1 MIYKP
6 DNSSP
11 PPDMVSL
18 DGIIDHYIFQNEL
31 NGYSVA
37 VFLEDGKKKKNSI
50 TVVGY
55 LMGIAQG
62 ESIRLWGTWVQNP
75 KFGRQF
81 EVKSFVPILPAT
93 VVGIGKYLGS
103 GLIKGIG
110 KEFARR
116 IVEHFGAQTLE
127 IIDHD
132 PDRLREVR
140 DIGPK
145 RLGLIKSA
153 WQEHQLIRDIMIFL
167 QSHNIS
173 LNLSTKIFQQYGAD
187 SIRVL
192 RENPYQLAI
201 DIYGIGF
208 EKADKIA
215 QSLGIPKDAPERAK
229 AGVLHTLNE
238 ASGNG
243 GHTFLY
249 EEELLEAAAEL
260 LQVEGEQIRQAIK
273 DLETSGRIV
282 IEKPDEIRR
291 AIFPRALYVCETGI
305 AERLKEL
312 SGLPR
317 KPFRTNVEAALTDF
331 EKKHGF
337 TLADLQKEAIRG
349 AMAGG
354 LMVITGG
361 PGTGK
366 TTIVRAIIEILPQK
380 GVHIKMAAPTGRAAK
395 RLEEATGREAFT
407 IHRLLKFKPHDGK
420 FTYNELNPLP
430 ADLLIVDETSMVDVV
445 LAYHLIKA
453 LPRRASVIFVGDA
466 DQLPSVGPGN
476 FLQDLITSGR
486 LHVIRLKEIFR
497 QARRSLIVVN
507 AHRINHGEF
516 PFFARETPESIPDFH
531 FIEKKEPEEALKAL
545 CKLVE
550 ERIPARFGF
559 DPMKDIQVITPM
571 YKGLMGANNLN
582 HTLQNLLNPNPDYV
596 TKGSMT
602 LRVGDKVM
610 QLRNN
615 YDKDVYNG
623 DLGLV
628 VGFDREY
635 QLVRVKFDG
644 RIIPYQYNELDDL
657 TLAYAITVHKSQGS
671 EYPAVV
677 LPILTQHYIMLQR
690 NLLYTA
696 VTRGRR
702 LVCLVGTKQALAIAI
717 RNVTR
722 AERHSALGR
731 WLSAAIKSSPAPLS
745 NDLAY

>member
-1 MIYKP
+1 MINKP

-37 VFLEDGKKKKNSI
+37 AFLEEGRKKNTI

-62 ESIRLWGTWVQNP
+62 ESVRLWGTWVQNP

-81 EVKSFVPILPAT
+81 EAQSFVPILPGTAL
-93 VVGIGKYLGS
+93 GIRKYLGS

-116 IVEHFGAQTLE
+116 IADHFGAETLE

-132 PDRLREVR
+132 PDRLREVK

-145 RLGLIKSA
+145 RLALIKGA
-153 WQEHQLIRDIMIFL
+153 WKEHQLIRDIMIFL

-173 LNLSTKIFQQYGAD
+173 LNMATKIFRQYGAD

-192 RENPYQLAI
+192 RENPYQLSM
-201 DIYGIGF
+201 DIWGIGF
-208 EKADKIA
+208 KIADKIA

-229 AGVLHTLNE
+229 AGILHVLNE
-238 ASGNG
+238 ASGND

-249 EEELLEAAAEL
+249 EEELLESSAEL
-260 LQVEGEQIRQAIK
+260 LEVEKEKLKQPIST
-273 DLETSGRIV
+273 LETSGRIV
-282 IEKPDEIRR
+282 IEKPDQKTQ

-305 AERLKEL
+305 AERLKDL
-312 SGLPR
+312 SSLPR
-317 KPFRTNVEAALTDF
+317 KPFRTNVEEALRDF

-337 TLADLQKEAIRG
+337 TLAALQKEAIRG
-349 AMAGG
+349 AMTGG

-366 TTIVRAIIEILPQK
+366 TTIVRTIIHLLPQK
-380 GVHIKMAAPTGRAAK
+380 GVHIKLAAPTGRAAK

-407 IHRLLKFKPHDGK
+407 IHRLLKFNPHDGK
-420 FTYNELNPLP
+420 FAYNELNPLP
-430 ADLLIVDETSMVDVV
+430 VDLLIIDETSMVDVV

-476 FLQDLITSGR
+476 FLQDLISSGR
-486 LHVIRLKEIFR
+486 VHVIRLEEIFR

-516 PFFARETPESIPDFH
+516 PFLAKETPESIPDFH
-531 FIEKKEPEEALKAL
+531 FIEKKEPEEALNAL
-545 CKLVE
+545 CKLVQ

-559 DPMKDIQVITPM
+559 DPMRDIQVITPM
-571 YKGLMGANNLN
+571 YKGLVGANNLN
-582 HTLQNLLNPNPDYV
+582 HTLQNLLNPNPDFV

-635 QLVRVKFDG
+635 HLVRVKFEG
-644 RIIPYQYNELDDL
+644 RVIPYEYHELDDL

-702 LVCLVGTKQALAIAI
+702 LVCLIGTKQALAIAI
-717 RNVTR
+717 RNATR

-731 WLSAAIKSSPAPLS
+731 WLSAGIKNSPLPLS